1 MDREVPSTENE
12 RGTWRV
18 NCKACGV
25 AGPVP
30 AGDLAVSPVR
40 SVWIDA
46 SWDLGLA
53 SSGFMIGKHQSLQPG
68 NAGAPAQFGA
78 LLMTDGGA
86 QRSGPPNLF
95 HGLTEAEIAHVIG
108 SGKRKVLYRG
118 AQLFSQGSPQ
128 DGIFLIESGRIKV
141 FYTAPS
147 GREITLAYWHSGNFV
162 GGPEVFR
169 QGLHVWSGEAAVNS
183 TVLHL
188 PGDVLRRMVMT
199 IPALAIGIIE
209 GLSFKGQCYSALAQ
223 MLGTRSPTERL
234 AQLLLHLMNLYGV
247 EERGGVL
254 IAASFTHA
262 DLAHM
267 TGVTRQSVTISL
279 KKFTELGILAAH
291 GSNLVIKNA
300 GLLSEI
306 RDGKLG
312 KNPAS
317 DEA

>member
-1 MDREVPSTENE
+1 MALVREWGKFWYKRMHMSKDQPSQRLSATGDN
-12 RGTWRV
+12 R
-18 NCKACGV
+18 
-25 AGPVP
+25 AGLRHGQP
-30 AGDLAVSPVR
+30 
-40 SVWIDA
+40 DA
-46 SWDLGLA
+46 RHG
-53 SSGFMIGKHQSLQPG
+53 QPEE
-68 NAGAPAQFGA
+68 PQFGA
-78 LLMTDGGA
+78 LLMTEGGTP
-86 QRSGPPNLF
+86 RSGPPPMF
-95 HGLTEAEIAHVIG
+95 RGLTEPEKARVLG

-128 DGIFLIESGRIKV
+128 DGIYLIESGRIKV
-141 FYTAPS
+141 FYIAPS

-169 QGLHVWSGEAAVNS
+169 QGLHVWSGSAAVNS

-188 PGDVLRRMVMT
+188 PGDVLRQMVLT
-199 IPALAIGIIE
+199 IPALAINVIE

-247 EERGGVL
+247 EERDGTL

-279 KKFTELGILAAH
+279 KRFAEHGILHAH
-291 GSNLVIKNA
+291 GTNLVITDVE
-300 GLLSEI
+300 LLSRI
-306 RDGKLG
+306 RDGKPT
-312 KNPAS
+312 KVSSQNES
-317 DEA
+317 

>member
-1 MDREVPSTENE
+1 MISKHYPPRPAS
-12 RGTWRV
+12 GAS
-18 NCKACGV
+18 KAV
-25 AGPVP
+25 
-30 AGDLAVSPVR
+30 
-40 SVWIDA
+40 
-46 SWDLGLA
+46 
-53 SSGFMIGKHQSLQPG
+53 
-68 NAGAPAQFGA
+68 APAQVGA
-78 LLMTDGGA
+78 LLLTDTGA
-86 QRSGPPNLF
+86 QRSGPPYLF
-95 HGLTEAEIAHVIG
+95 RGLSESEIAQVLG

-162 GGPEVFR
+162 GGPEVFK
-169 QGLHVWSGEAAVNS
+169 QGLHVWSGVAAVNS

-247 EERGGVL
+247 EERDGTL

-267 TGVTRQSVTISL
+267 TGVTRQSVTVSL
-279 KKFTELGILAAH
+279 KRFTELGILHAH
-291 GSNLVIKNA
+291 GANLVISNA
-300 GLLSEI
+300 ELLSEI
-306 RDGKLG
+306 RDGKIARAA
-312 KNPAS
+312 AS
-317 DEA
+317 DDA

>member
-1 MDREVPSTENE
+1 
-12 RGTWRV
+12 
-18 NCKACGV
+18 
-25 AGPVP
+25 
-30 AGDLAVSPVR
+30 
-40 SVWIDA
+40 
-46 SWDLGLA
+46 
-53 SSGFMIGKHQSLQPG
+53 MIGKHHPPQPASAPG
-68 NAGAPAQFGA
+68 KAGAPAQFGA

-86 QRSGPPNLF
+86 QRSGPPYLF
-95 HGLTEAEIAHVIG
+95 SGLTETEIAHVLG
-108 SGKRKVLYRG
+108 SGKRRVLYRG

-162 GGPEVFR
+162 GGPEVFK
-169 QGLHVWSGEAAVNS
+169 QGLHVWSGVAAVNS

-247 EERGGVL
+247 DEHHGTL

-267 TGVTRQSVTISL
+267 TGVTRQSVTVSL
-279 KKFTELGILAAH
+279 KRFTELGILERAWLQSRHQERRHAERNPRRQSSPRPRLPTRPDDRRRRQAALH
-291 GSNLVIKNA
+291 KRRNRSISGRFHAVARSSA
-300 GLLSEI
+300 GI
-306 RDGKLG
+306 G
-312 KNPAS
+312 
-317 DEA
+317 

>member
-1 MDREVPSTENE
+1 MTGKPQPPQRTSH
-12 RGTWRV
+12 
-18 NCKACGV
+18 
-25 AGPVP
+25 AGEG
-30 AGDLAVSPVR
+30 AG
-40 SVWIDA
+40 
-46 SWDLGLA
+46 
-53 SSGFMIGKHQSLQPG
+53 IGQT
-68 NAGAPAQFGA
+68 AEAQFGA
-78 LLMTDGGA
+78 LLMTDGA
-86 QRSGPPNLF
+86 TQRSGPPALF
-95 HGLTEAEIAHVIG
+95 QGLTESEKAQVLAC
-108 SGKRKVLYRG
+108 GKRKVLYRG
-118 AQLFSQGSPQ
+118 AQLFSQGKPQ

-141 FYTAPS
+141 FYIAPS

-169 QGLHVWSGEAAVNS
+169 QGLHVWSGAAAVNS

-188 PGDVLRRMVMT
+188 PGDILRQMVLA

-247 EERGGVL
+247 EEHGGSL

-279 KKFTELGILAAH
+279 KRFAEHGILHAH
-291 GSNLVIKNA
+291 GTNLVITNVD
-300 GLLSEI
+300 LLRQI
-306 RDGKLG
+306 RDGKL
-312 KNPAS
+312 PRIAAS
-317 DEA
+317 NES